1 MLKAGKEMEEME
13 KLNNKIKE
21 LEETLV
27 KEEGNKKELEKQVRK
42 LSFFKNLNWIF
53 VFEKVE
59 TQL

>member
-1 MLKAGKEMEEME
+1 MEEME